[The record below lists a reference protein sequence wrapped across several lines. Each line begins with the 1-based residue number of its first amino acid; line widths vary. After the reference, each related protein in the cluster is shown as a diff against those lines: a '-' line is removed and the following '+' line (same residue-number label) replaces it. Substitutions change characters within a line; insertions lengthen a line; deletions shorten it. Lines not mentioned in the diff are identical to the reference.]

1 MSALTP
7 TDAPPP
13 PPPPPDGLPP
23 GIPVTERAAHLAQTF
38 IGVTSILMALC
49 LVTFFTRIYQ
59 RVFPV
64 FKMGLDDWFIIVG
77 FILAIADWS
86 LLFPLMVPKP
96 GYIPFSRGTE
106 AGKHSWLAIPVWGL
120 AMTCI
125 KISIALT
132 LLRIRGSE
140 RKWRVFL
147 YTIIVIL
154 AIYGIGNTIFC
165 LAIACQP
172 LQAAWDV
179 LTPGGRCVPVE
190 IMKAVSDLGSGIN
203 ITTDLLLS
211 LTPITFLRKL
221 NRPLRER
228 VFVCVLM
235 GMGLLASV
243 SSIVKTVIIKDWG
256 DPTAAVDDW
265 WAMGVSICTWTALEQ
280 LLGVLAACVPAMKG
294 VFQRCLGGLGV
305 DITLGGSKRQR
316 SGQGGNYYLRT
327 FGRGRGTGT
336 VRSGGGEGE
345 RVRSGTFE
353 SLGSSGGNRF
363 SSVRQ
368 VGVVKDEEHG
378 TVAVV
383 EYDEEVG
390 IDLPEMRRQASTV
403 KSVDGSVGR
412 GDLERGHSRGSE
424 GEKFPAHAL

>member
-1 MSALTP
+1 MSAPTP
-7 TDAPPP
+7 TDAP

-23 GIPVTERAAHLAQTF
+23 GILVTEKAAHLAQTF
-38 IGVTSILMALC
+38 IAVTSILMALC
-49 LVTFFTRIYQ
+49 LITFFTRIYQ

-64 FKMGLDDWFIIVG
+64 YKMGLDDWFIIAG

-86 LLFPLMVPKP
+86 LLFPLMVPRP

-140 RKWRVFL
+140 RRWRIFL

-154 AIYGIGNTIFC
+154 SIYGIGNTIFC

-179 LTPGGRCVPVE
+179 FTPGGKCVPVQ
-190 IMKAVSDLGSGIN
+190 IMKAISDLGSGIN

-228 VFVCVLM
+228 VFVCMLM

-305 DITLGGSKRQR
+305 DIT
-316 SGQGGNYYLRT
+316 
-327 FGRGRGTGT
+327 GTGT
-336 VRSGGGEGE
+336 GRSGVDGD

-353 SLGSSGGNRF
+353 SLGSSGGGNGNNRF

-368 VGVVKDEEHG
+368 VGVVKDDEHG

-390 IDLPEMRRQASTV
+390 IDLPEIRRQASTV
-403 KSVDGSVGR
+403 KSMDGSDGR
-412 GDLERGHSRGSE
+412 GELERGNSRGSE